1 MNYYRWLTYNSNGK
15 VLRLKTCSEKCKK
28 CRYYIF
34 KGSDNGYLFTICRKE
49 FDTK

>member
-1 MNYYRWLTYNSNGK
+1 MNYYKWLTYNSNGK

-34 KGSDNGYLFTICRKE
+34 KGSDN
-49 FDTK
+49 

>member
-1 MNYYRWLTYNSNGK
+1 MNYYKWLTYNSNG
-15 VLRLKTCSEKCKK
+15 SEKCKK

-34 KGSDNGYLFTICRKE
+34 KGSDNGCLFTICRKE